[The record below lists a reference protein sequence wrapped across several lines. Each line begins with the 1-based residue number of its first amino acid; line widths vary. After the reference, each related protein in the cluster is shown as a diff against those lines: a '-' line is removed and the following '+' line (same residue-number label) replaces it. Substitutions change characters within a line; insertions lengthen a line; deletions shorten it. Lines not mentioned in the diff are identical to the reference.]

1 MPDSMNDF
9 SERTI
14 LTTAAWP
21 YANNHL
27 HMGHIAG
34 AYLPADIF
42 SRFQR
47 MRGHRVLMVSGSDS
61 HGTPVTVTAENEGIT
76 PEDVFNRYHASFLD
90 TFERLGISFDLFT
103 STNTKNHADVTQDFF
118 LTLMNKG
125 FLYETEQTLLF
136 DPEVHRFLPDRY
148 IEGTCPKCG
157 SQEARGDQCDD
168 CGSTLDALDLLNPRS
183 KLSNATPVEKPSKHW
198 FLKLSA
204 FSKDI
209 REWLI
214 AKNNWKPQVKNLS
227 LGMIGEELPDRSIT
241 RDLTWGVPIPLE
253 NYETKRIY
261 VWFEAVIGYLSAAI
275 EWSESE
281 RNKTG
286 NPDIWKD
293 WWMENDSESYYF
305 VGKDNIPFHAIIW
318 PAMLLGYGGLN
329 LPTNVPANQYLMM
342 SGTKASKSRGTAVWM
357 PDVLDHF
364 HPDAIRYVL
373 TASMPETSDS
383 DFTWAEFVRRNNDE
397 LVARWGNLVN
407 RVLAM
412 THKNFDGKVPPAP
425 VTAAPE
431 STTLLAASQD
441 AFLRTGQEL
450 DKIEIRKALNEI
462 MEVAAAANKYL
473 EDRAPWAALKNENGG
488 QAHAGETLHIALQVI
503 SNLAILFSPI
513 LPFSSKQV
521 WEMIGHTSEDSLAD
535 WLPQAIIEGATLP
548 TAQPIFAKLDLD
560 SVEDIFVNGAT
571 YKV

>member
-1 MPDSMNDF
+1 MSDF

-14 LTTAAWP
+14 LAAVAWP
-21 YANNHL
+21 YSNNHL

-42 SRFQR
+42 SRYKR

-61 HGTPVTVTAENEGIT
+61 HGTPVTVRAEAEGIT
-76 PEDVFNRYHASFLD
+76 PEDVFNRYHTSFLD
-90 TFERLGISFDLFT
+90 TFQRLGISFDLFT
-103 STNTKNHADVTQDFF
+103 STNTRNHMDVTQDFF

-125 FLYETEQTLLF
+125 LLYEAEQTLLF
-136 DPEVHRFLPDRY
+136 DPEVQRFLPDRY
-148 IEGTCPKCG
+148 VEGTCPMCE
-157 SQEARGDQCDD
+157 SENARGDQCDD
-168 CGSTLDALDLLNPRS
+168 CGSTLDALDLINPRS
-183 KLSNATPVEKPSKHW
+183 KLSSAVPIEKASTHW

-204 FSKDI
+204 FTKDI
-209 REWLI
+209 TEWLN
-214 AKNNWKPQVKNLS
+214 AKKNWKPQVKNLS
-227 LGMIGEELPDRSIT
+227 LGMVGDELPDRSIT
-241 RDLTWGVPIPLE
+241 RDLTWGIPVPLD

-261 VWFEAVIGYLSAAI
+261 VWFEAVIGYLSASI
-275 EWSESE
+275 EWSQSE
-281 RNKTG
+281 KNTTG

-293 WWMENDSESYYF
+293 WWQGDNNESYYF

-342 SGTKASKSRGTAVWM
+342 GGTKASKSRGTAVWV

-373 TASMPETSDS
+373 TASMPESSDS

-425 VTAAPE
+425 ASPALE
-431 STTLLAASQD
+431 STTLLELSEE
-441 AFLRTGQEL
+441 AFVRSGQAF
-450 DKIEIRKALNEI
+450 DQIEIRKALNEI

-473 EDRAPWAALKNENGG
+473 EDRAPWTALKNADIGVT
-488 QAHAGETLHIALQVI
+488 HAAETLHTALQVI
-503 SNLAILFSPI
+503 SNLAILLTPI

-521 WEMIGHTSEDSLAD
+521 WEMVGHSSESALTN
-535 WLPQAIIEGATLP
+535 WLPQAINAGTSLP
-548 TAQPIFAKLDLD
+548 TARPLFAKLDLD
-560 SVEDIFVNGAT
+560 SVEDIFVND
-571 YKV
+571 VV

>member
-136 DPEVHRFLPDRY
+136 DPEVQRFLPDRY

-183 KLSNATPVEKPSKHW
+183 KLSSATPVEKPSKHW

-209 REWLI
+209 SEWLI

-241 RDLTWGVPIPLE
+241 RDLTWGVPIPLD

-293 WWMENDSESYYF
+293 WWIETDSESYYF

-425 VTAAPE
+425 VTTAPE
-431 STTLLAASQD
+431 STMLLAASQD

-488 QAHAGETLHIALQVI
+488 RMHAAETLHIALQVI

-521 WEMIGHTSEDSLAD
+521 WEMIGHTSEDSLAN

-548 TAQPIFAKLDLD
+548 AAQPIFAKLDLD

-571 YKV
+571 